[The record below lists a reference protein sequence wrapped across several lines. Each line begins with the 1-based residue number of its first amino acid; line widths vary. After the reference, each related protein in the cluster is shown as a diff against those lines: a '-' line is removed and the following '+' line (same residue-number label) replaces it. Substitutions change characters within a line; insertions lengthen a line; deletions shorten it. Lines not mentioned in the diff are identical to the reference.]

1 MNPLTKQ
8 AVEQCLLQVIDPETN
23 LSIVA
28 MGLVYD
34 LKIVSEENNHE
45 QVIITYTLTT
55 PGCPLAGSFAYMI
68 QKALQPLAS
77 STFDPEKDIVL
88 NLTFDPPWNLECM
101 SAEARAEL
109 GFD

>member
-1 MNPLTKQ
+1 
-8 AVEQCLLQVIDPETN
+8 VD
-23 LSIVA
+23 
-28 MGLVYD
+28 MGLICGT
-34 LKIVSEENNHE
+34 KIVSTEKN
-45 QVIITYTLTT
+45 QQLIITYTLTT

-68 QKALQPLAS
+68 QTALQPLAS
-77 STFDPEKDIVL
+77 AAFNPEKDVVL